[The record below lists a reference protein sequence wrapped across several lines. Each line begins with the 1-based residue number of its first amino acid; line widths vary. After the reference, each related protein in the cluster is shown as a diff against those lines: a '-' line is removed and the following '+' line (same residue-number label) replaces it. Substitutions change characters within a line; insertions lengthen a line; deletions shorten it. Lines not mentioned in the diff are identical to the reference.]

1 MAKTKL
7 PSLVSTKKVLHRLS
21 VISVFWCLGSGGAY
35 AAATSSAPNTH
46 TAQSASSVHENQQA
60 DTPRIIAAGGSVTE
74 IIYALGRGDWVVA
87 TDSTSMFPAA
97 ATEVTKLGYF
107 RQLSTEGVLA
117 QQPSLLL
124 GASATGPEPM
134 LEQVAKAGV
143 DVHVYHVSK
152 DIDGLSEMVFDIG
165 HRVSAVEKAEQLVTD
180 LHRQVDVQQRQ
191 YSEAIASY
199 ASTGYPNTINALFV
213 VANNDRGITVAGAK
227 TVPQALFDTLGMT
240 NIASDLNGYKLMDAE
255 SVLMRNPDVVF
266 AAGHMLHGENALSSL
281 CSHHAIAATFAG
293 QHCLVKAM
301 DSSIGLGLS
310 PRFAIALKAVAEHG
324 LRALSIKA
332 ADTPMQE
339 PVSSQSAIQNGVIQ
353 EQAIQVSIAK
363 SPIAESTGVDK
374 STKTDTQGMGRF
386 E

>member
-1 MAKTKL
+1 
-7 PSLVSTKKVLHRLS
+7 
-21 VISVFWCLGSGGAY
+21 
-35 AAATSSAPNTH
+35 
-46 TAQSASSVHENQQA
+46 
-60 DTPRIIAAGGSVTE
+60 
-74 IIYALGRGDWVVA
+74 
-87 TDSTSMFPAA
+87 
-97 ATEVTKLGYF
+97 
-107 RQLSTEGVLA
+107 
-117 QQPSLLL
+117 
-124 GASATGPEPM
+124 M

-152 DIDGLSEMVFDIG
+152 DIDGLSEMILDIG

-199 ASTGYPNTINALFV
+199 ASTGYPNTISALFV

-266 AAGHMLHGENALSSL
+266 AAGHMLHGENALNSL

-324 LRALSIKA
+324 LRTLSIKA
-332 ADTPMQE
+332 ADTPMLE